1 VASPDGRIDSA
12 ERAGQLGVRCPA
24 SGRIVGHVA
33 CMSAT
38 DVAVVAADL
47 RRAQPGWQAMGA
59 AGRGRVLLRWLDW
72 ILDNER
78 RLLELLQA
86 ETGKSSGD
94 AAIETTVAVDLINY
108 YAKNSGRFLEDGHI
122 AAHNLLGRAK
132 RLRVRYEPYELV
144 GQIFPWN
151 YPVAMPMLDV
161 PAALMAGAAVITKP
175 SEATPLTWSEMVR
188 GFREEIDAPA
198 VLGAVTGDG
207 AAGAAVV
214 DEVDTIMFTGSTRT
228 GRSVAVQAAQRLI
241 PCSLELGGKDP
252 MIVLGDANLDRA
264 VAGAVWGGFS
274 NAGQTCISVERVY
287 VEDGIYDAFVT
298 KLVGEVEK
306 LRVGMDA
313 PRSFSTDFGAI
324 ATEQQLQIIERHFHD
339 ALSKGARAITGG
351 RRLEGGLFFAP
362 TVLVDVDHSMLCM
375 REETFG
381 PILPV
386 MRVASEHEAVRLAND
401 SAYGLSSSVWT
412 SNPARGQRVARQV
425 QAGAVNIN
433 NAMANA
439 FQAGLPFGG
448 WKNSGIGSRF
458 GGAEAVRKYC
468 KRQAVMA
475 ERLNLKSELHWYP
488 HRPRKAKFQSRMV
501 RLIGAH
507 DWRRRLG

>member
-1 VASPDGRIDSA
+1 
-12 ERAGQLGVRCPA
+12 
-24 SGRIVGHVA
+24 
-33 CMSAT
+33 MSAT

-47 RRAQPGWQAMGA
+47 RRAQPEWQAMGA
-59 AGRGRVLLRWLDW
+59 AGRGRVMLQWLDW

-78 RLLELLQA
+78 CLLELLQA

-94 AAIETTVAVDLINY
+94 AAIETTAAVDLINY
-108 YAKNSGRFLEDGHI
+108 YAKNSACFLKDGHI
-122 AAHNLLGRAK
+122 AAHNLLGHAK

-214 DEVDTIMFTGSTRT
+214 EEVDTIMFTGSTRT
-228 GRSVAVQAAQRLI
+228 GRAVAVRAAERLI

-252 MIVLGDANLDRA
+252 MIVLDDANLDRA
-264 VAGAVWGGFS
+264 VAAAVWGGFC
-274 NAGQTCISVERVY
+274 NAGQTCISVERAY
-287 VEDGIYDAFVT
+287 VEDGIYDAFID
-298 KLVGEVEK
+298 KLVGEAEK

-313 PRSFSTDFGAI
+313 PHSFSTDFGAL
-324 ATEQQLQIIERHFHD
+324 ATEQQLQIVERHFND
-339 ALSKGARAITGG
+339 ALNKGARAITGG

-381 PILPV
+381 PTLPV

-412 SNPARGQRVARQV
+412 SNRARGERVARQL
-425 QAGAVNIN
+425 QAGSVNIN
-433 NAMANA
+433 NAMANV

-448 WKNSGIGSRF
+448 WKDSGIGSRL

-475 ERLNLKSELHWYP
+475 ERLNLKSELYWYP
-488 HRPRKAKFQSRMV
+488 HRPRKAKLQSRLV

-507 DWRRRLG
+507 DWHRRLG

>member
-122 AAHNLLGRAK
+122 AAHNLLGHAK

-339 ALSKGARAITGG
+339 ALSKGHARSP
-351 RRLEGGLFFAP
+351 EVGGLRAGCSLHRRCWSTSTTRCCVCARRRSVPSFRSCGSPRNTKPSASP
-362 TVLVDVDHSMLCM
+362 MTLRTDCRRASGH
-375 REETFG
+375 

-386 MRVASEHEAVRLAND
+386 DNVLHDNYRPARSISTTRWQTPSRLACR
-401 SAYGLSSSVWT
+401 SAAGKTRGSVRGLG
-412 SNPARGQRVARQV
+412 ARRPCASI
-425 QAGAVNIN
+425 ASA
-433 NAMANA
+433 
-439 FQAGLPFGG
+439 
-448 WKNSGIGSRF
+448 
-458 GGAEAVRKYC
+458 
-468 KRQAVMA
+468 KR
-475 ERLNLKSELHWYP
+475 
-488 HRPRKAKFQSRMV
+488 
-501 RLIGAH
+501 
-507 DWRRRLG
+507 